1 MAHLAAR
8 GCAALPAGS
17 HGPGRSPSADL
28 RDQAVER
35 EKQLQEQINQ
45 LLRAL
50 GPKEGELEALR
61 KPKPKGF

>member
-1 MAHLAAR
+1 
-8 GCAALPAGS
+8 
-17 HGPGRSPSADL
+17 
-28 RDQAVER
+28 VER